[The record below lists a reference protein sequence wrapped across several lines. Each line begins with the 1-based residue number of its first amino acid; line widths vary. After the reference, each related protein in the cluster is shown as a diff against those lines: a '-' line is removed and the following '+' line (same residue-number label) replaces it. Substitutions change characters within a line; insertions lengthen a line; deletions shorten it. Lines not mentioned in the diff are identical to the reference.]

1 MTSAIDEF
9 VAKWVEL
16 NPFKPQQV
24 DCATAVML
32 KILDGK
38 CKMSPEEK
46 RVMQLLYDAV
56 KQYPGKRFGKEMHE
70 LISSS
75 TGVINEA
82 QRMNIHEKRV
92 FAESMIPRPEMK
104 SFKGMIRKSGLLII
118 NPETK

>member
-9 VAKWVEL
+9 VAKWVDL
-16 NPFKPQQV
+16 NPFTPEQV

-46 RVMQLLYDAV
+46 RVMQVLYDAV
-56 KQYPGKRFGKEMHE
+56 KQYPGKRFGKEIHE

-75 TGVINEA
+75 AGVYNEA

-92 FAESMIPRPEMK
+92 FAESTIPRPEMK
-104 SFKGMIRKSGLLII
+104 SFKGMIRKSGLFI
-118 NPETK
+118 NPVRK